1 MKQRFRNS
9 ECQGAKI
16 LMKQIT
22 FLVFAF
28 CLFSACK
35 KDRGLGTASVVGH
48 WDWVRSTSWGFV
60 VTPQFLGKNWELT
73 FNPDN
78 TCLQTGT
85 LLPVKSGSYSSPA
98 DSLLINFTGDSI
110 TARFRYRFISKDS
123 LELDAGSPADGS
135 MHVFIR
141 K

>member
-1 MKQRFRNS
+1 MKQRFQNS
-9 ECQGAKI
+9 GCQGKKI
-16 LMKQIT
+16 AMKQIT

-35 KDRGLGTASVVGH
+35 KDRGFGCASVVGH

-60 VTPQFLGKNWELT
+60 VTSQFLGKNWELT

-85 LLPVKSGSYSSPA
+85 LLPVKGGTYSSTA
-98 DSLLINFTGDSI
+98 DSLLIN
-110 TARFRYRFISKDS
+110 
-123 LELDAGSPADGS
+123 
-135 MHVFIR
+135 
-141 K
+141 